1 MPRARQQW
9 ENKVNKC
16 VLQPGRPSSLI
27 IGASF
32 EDQLSYKGDKTMNEE
47 LTLPL
52 SEHED
57 QRSSWMVEGSE
68 LGSGSLPESKD
79 GIPLP
84 PTKPRIWSM
93 AELAVSKSSY
103 VGCGWEAKKEEALPK
118 SAPLSLS
125 FPSLGSPSKAQTRP
139 DPAPQHSD
147 HSSVKSE
154 LSPAATEDK
163 NFYIVR
169 LNIRGWH
176 SQRIT
181 FVT

>member
-1 MPRARQQW
+1 
-9 ENKVNKC
+9 
-16 VLQPGRPSSLI
+16 
-27 IGASF
+27 
-32 EDQLSYKGDKTMNEE
+32 MNVW
-47 LTLPL
+47 LMLLL

-57 QRSSWMVEGSE
+57 QRSSWMVEGSD

-125 FPSLGSPSKAQTRP
+125 LSPSLPLEALQKLRHVQTLPLNTVIIHQLSLSWAQQPRKIRTSTSWGWILEA
-139 DPAPQHSD
+139 DT
-147 HSSVKSE
+147 VNE
-154 LSPAATEDK
+154 LHLLPKLLTM
-163 NFYIVR
+163 
-169 LNIRGWH
+169 LL
-176 SQRIT
+176 QL
-181 FVT
+181 

>member
-1 MPRARQQW
+1 M
-9 ENKVNKC
+9 
-16 VLQPGRPSSLI
+16 LQSGRPSSL

-32 EDQLSYKGDKTMNEE
+32 EDQLSYKGNKTMNVE
-47 LTLPL
+47 LMLLL

-103 VGCGWEAKKEEALPK
+103 VGCG
-118 SAPLSLS
+118 
-125 FPSLGSPSKAQTRP
+125 
-139 DPAPQHSD
+139 
-147 HSSVKSE
+147 
-154 LSPAATEDK
+154 
-163 NFYIVR
+163 
-169 LNIRGWH
+169 
-176 SQRIT
+176 
-181 FVT
+181 

>member
-1 MPRARQQW
+1 MAIRAPDGA
-9 ENKVNKC
+9 NKC
-16 VLQPGRPSSLI
+16 VLQTQHCWASSL

-32 EDQLSYKGDKTMNEE
+32 QDQLSYRGNKTMNVW
-47 LTLPL
+47 LMLLL

>member
-16 VLQPGRPSSLI
+16 VLQSGRPSSLI
-27 IGASF
+27 GASF
-32 EDQLSYKGDKTMNEE
+32 KDQLSYKGNKTMNVW
-47 LTLPL
+47 LMLLL

-103 VGCGWEAKKEEALPK
+103 VGCGWEAKKKKPFQNQ
-118 SAPLSLS
+118 PLSSLS
-125 FPSLGSPSKAQTRP
+125 IPSPGSPSKAQTRP